1 MIYKTRTESPE
12 LRLLR
17 SLKNRYPSPTTNQ
30 TYHNLNKGYIGEVL
44 FDKLIEK
51 LTCPCLVLND
61 LLFKVNNQIFQV
73 DALMILSN
81 QIHVFEVKNLEGD
94 YFYEKECFFPRN
106 KPGNEI
112 SNPLLQLERTTSL
125 IRQLLQ
131 KLEFP
136 ISIQSSVIF
145 INPKFVLYKAPM
157 DKPILFANQLDRF
170 MQKFNSV
177 QSPLGKKHQQLA
189 AKLLSLNENENPYK
203 RLPSYQHQ
211 DLRKGISC
219 SVCHS
224 FSVEV
229 HHSKCIC
236 SDCGFEEKV
245 KAAVL
250 RSVEEFKLL
259 FPGEKVT
266 TNRIFE
272 WCKIIACKKRVQRIL
287 SSNYKKVGVHQWSYY
302 E

>member
-1 MIYKTRTESPE
+1 MIYKARTESPE
-12 LRLLR
+12 LKLLKA
-17 SLKNRYPSPTTNQ
+17 LKNRYPSPITNQ
-30 TYHNLNKGYIGEVL
+30 TYYTLNKGYVGEVL
-44 FDKLIEK
+44 FDQLIEK

-61 LLFKVNNQIFQV
+61 LLLQVNNQTFQV

-112 SNPLLQLERTTSL
+112 SNPLLQLERATSL
-125 IRQLLQ
+125 LRQLLQ
-131 KLEFP
+131 KLDFP

-145 INPKFVLYKAPM
+145 INPKFVLYQAPM

-170 MQKFNSV
+170 IQKFNSI
-177 QSPLGKKHQQLA
+177 QTPLGKKQQQLA
-189 AKLLSLNENENPYK
+189 AKLLSLNENETPYK
-203 RLPSYQHQ
+203 RLPTYQYQ
-211 DLRKGISC
+211 DLRKGITC
-219 SVCHS
+219 SACHS

-229 HHSKCIC
+229 QHSKCIC

-250 RSVEEFKLL
+250 RSVEEFKML
-259 FPGEKVT
+259 FPDEKIT
-266 TNRIFE
+266 TNRIYE
-272 WCKIIACKKRVQRIL
+272 WCKIIACKKKVQRIL